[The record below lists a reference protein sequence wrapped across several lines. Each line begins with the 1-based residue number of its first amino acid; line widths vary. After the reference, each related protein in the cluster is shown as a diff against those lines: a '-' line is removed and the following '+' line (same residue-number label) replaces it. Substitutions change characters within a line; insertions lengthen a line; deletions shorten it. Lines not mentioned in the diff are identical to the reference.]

1 MVVIYY
7 YQQLKCYFWFCKNK
21 FELSSQLIFNIINK
35 FVFIFILIILISFKL
50 TGEVMFQ
57 LSKLTVLVLVDKFE
71 SKQISQV
78 NLKVADLKT
87 AIIYLGYLPLYQ

>member
-1 MVVIYY
+1 
-7 YQQLKCYFWFCKNK
+7 
-21 FELSSQLIFNIINK
+21 
-35 FVFIFILIILISFKL
+35 
-50 TGEVMFQ
+50 MFQ
-57 LSKLTVLVLVDKFE
+57 LSKLTVFVLVDKFE